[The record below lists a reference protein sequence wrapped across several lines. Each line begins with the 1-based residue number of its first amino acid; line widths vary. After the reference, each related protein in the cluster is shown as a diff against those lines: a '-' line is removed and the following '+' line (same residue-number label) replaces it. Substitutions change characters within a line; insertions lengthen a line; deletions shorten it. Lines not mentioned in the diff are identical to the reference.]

1 MSEWEPLPNNA
12 TRSWR
17 PPSDNTS
24 YFAKQNEQA
33 IEAARAE
40 INEQVRKEAN
50 LAIHNI
56 VTGKDAEIN
65 DLKEK
70 IKDLE
75 SKLNVLKEKEETPVY
90 EPAPPSGEVS
100 NLTDFDIINNAI
112 ERAIK
117 YGEVTDDKLNNER
130 LIKNRDIIIKWKEFF
145 EEYKWKSNYIS
156 VKIKK
161 LLKDTNDIL

>member
-1 MSEWEPLPNNA
+1 MNWEPSGQVPPNA
-12 TRSWR
+12 AQSWR

-50 LAIHNI
+50 QAIHNI

-65 DLKEK
+65 DLKERIKELEMK
-70 IKDLE
+70 IDIIE
-75 SKLNVLKEKEETPVY
+75 QTPTPTLVQ
-90 EPAPPSGEVS
+90 PAGEVS
-100 NLTDFDIINNAI
+100 NLSDLDIINNAF

-117 YGEVTDDKLNNER
+117 YGEITEDKLNNDR
-130 LIKNRDIIIKWKEFF
+130 LIKIRDIVIKWKEFF